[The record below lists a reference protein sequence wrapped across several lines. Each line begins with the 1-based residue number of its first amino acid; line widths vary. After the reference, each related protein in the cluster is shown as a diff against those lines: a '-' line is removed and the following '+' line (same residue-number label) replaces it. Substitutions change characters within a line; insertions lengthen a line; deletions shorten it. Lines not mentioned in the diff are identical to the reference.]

1 MSTKK
6 ISIRIASLICV
17 TFFMQGAA
25 IAGTCGSEASNL
37 QEAESLLADTTF
49 GSSEWAAASFD
60 AMNAEAVLMMCLQNQ
75 DKKTDIPE

>member
-25 IAGTCGSEASNL
+25 IAGEASNL
-37 QEAESLLADTTF
+37 QEAESVLADTTF